1 MKSKRRQ
8 LTSQPA
14 SSQKVVD
21 WITLLNPADAYPSLR
36 AEPDPLLCPLAPEDA
51 ANDTVQD
58 AWYETDADPVY
69 ISRAGDRL
77 CFAPSAS
84 VDERN
89 RLQQTTQSPA
99 DGVCPIEEAFQQG
112 ILISLPRD
120 EE

>member
-1 MKSKRRQ
+1 MTSKRRPI
-8 LTSQPA
+8 TSQNA
-14 SSQKVVD
+14 SPQTVVD
-21 WITLLNPADAYPSLR
+21 WIALFSPAGAYPTHCTEL
-36 AEPDPLLCPLAPEDA
+36 DPLLRPHSSEDA

-58 AWYETDADPVY
+58 AWYDTDADPVFM
-69 ISRAGDRL
+69 SRTGDRL

-89 RLQQTTQSPA
+89 RLQQATQSPA

-120 EE
+120 DE